1 MRNKIMNATLA
12 KCCLIL
18 IVACD
23 PSIKNY
29 ICFKKPNNL
38 MKYNLLLLIL
48 LLSVAPVM
56 AQDNTQYRVISTAV
70 PFLAIAS
77 DARAGG
83 MGEVGAT
90 TSTDVFSQQWNPAKY
105 AFATRKM
112 GVGLS
117 YTPYLSKLVNDIAL
131 LNVTFYSRIDER
143 SSWATSLRYFSLGD
157 IEKITE
163 AAYHGGMAPI
173 IERPN
178 ELAFDVSYSLK
189 LSETFSMAVAAR
201 YLRSD
206 LKIQTENIDA
216 SAASSGA
223 VDVAG
228 FFRSREIAYQSF
240 NGRWLAGFNVSN
252 VGPKL
257 KYDEEGRESYLPT
270 NLKLGGGFDFIFNP
284 MSELGVHLEFNK
296 LLVPSPSDSDGDG
309 DIDINDDFYTKS
321 FLNGMFSSFNDAQD
335 GFGEEL
341 KEITWAL
348 GLEYRYNDAFSLRT
362 GYFHENDQKGFRQ
375 FFTLGAGFKFKTAII
390 DFSYLF
396 STSEVRNPLE
406 NTLRFSVS
414 FDFGDRYYND

>member
-1 MRNKIMNATLA
+1 MYKKTFDSALTNCGLP
-12 KCCLIL
+12 L
-18 IVACD
+18 IVACET
-23 PSIKNY
+23 SIKIY
-29 ICFKKPNNL
+29 ICHKKPNNL
-38 MKYNLLLLIL
+38 MKNNLLLLCLML
-48 LLSVAPVM
+48 LTANAM
-56 AQDNTQYRVISTAV
+56 AQNNDYRVISTAV
-70 PFLAIAS
+70 PFLSISA

-83 MGEVGAT
+83 MGELGAT
-90 TSTDVFSQQWNPAKY
+90 TTPDVYSQQWNPAKY
-105 AFATRKM
+105 AFATQEM

-131 LNVTFYSRIDER
+131 LNATFYRRINER

-163 AAYHGGMAPI
+163 AGALSGMTPI

-178 ELAFDVSYSLK
+178 ELAFDISYALK

-206 LKIQTENIDA
+206 LKIESENIDA

-228 FFRSREIAYQSF
+228 FYQSREVAYESF
-240 NGRWLAGFNVSN
+240 NGRWMAGFNVSN
-252 VGPKL
+252 IGPKI
-257 KYDEEGRESYLPT
+257 KYDEEGRESFLPT
-270 NLKLGGGFDFIFNP
+270 NLKLGGGFDFIFDPVN
-284 MSELGVHLEFNK
+284 ELGIHLEFNK

-309 DIDINDDFYTKS
+309 DIDIDDDFYTKS
-321 FLNGMFSSFNDAQD
+321 FLNGMLSSFGDAKD
-335 GFGEEL
+335 GFSEEL

-348 GLEYRYNDAFSLRT
+348 GAEYRYNDAFSLRT
-362 GYFHENDQKGFRQ
+362 GYFHESDEKGFRQ
-375 FFTLGAGFKFKTAII
+375 LFTLGAGFKFKSANI

-396 STSEVRNPLE
+396 STSKVRNPLE

-414 FDFGDRYYND
+414 FNFGDRYYN

>member
-1 MRNKIMNATLA
+1 MYKKTFDSTLTN
-12 KCCLIL
+12 CGLPL
-18 IVACD
+18 IVACET
-23 PSIKNY
+23 SIKIY
-29 ICFKKPNNL
+29 ICHKKPNNL
-38 MKYNLLLLIL
+38 MKNNLLLLCLML
-48 LLSVAPVM
+48 LTANAM
-56 AQDNTQYRVISTAV
+56 AQNNDYRVISTAV
-70 PFLAIAS
+70 PFLSISA

-83 MGEVGAT
+83 MGELGAT
-90 TSTDVFSQQWNPAKY
+90 TTPDVYSQQWNPAKY
-105 AFATRKM
+105 AFATQEM

-131 LNVTFYSRIDER
+131 LNATFYRRINER

-163 AAYHGGMAPI
+163 AGALSGMTPI

-178 ELAFDVSYSLK
+178 ELAFDISYALK

-206 LKIQTENIDA
+206 LKIESENIDA

-228 FFRSREIAYQSF
+228 FYQSREVAYESF
-240 NGRWLAGFNVSN
+240 NGRWMAGFNVSN
-252 VGPKL
+252 IGPKI
-257 KYDEEGRESYLPT
+257 KYDEEGRESFLPT
-270 NLKLGGGFDFIFNP
+270 NLKLGGGFDFIFDPVN
-284 MSELGVHLEFNK
+284 ELGIHLEFNK

-309 DIDINDDFYTKS
+309 DIDIDDDFYTKS
-321 FLNGMFSSFNDAQD
+321 FLNGMLSSFGDAQD
-335 GFGEEL
+335 GFSEEL

-348 GLEYRYNDAFSLRT
+348 GAEYRYNDAFSLRT
-362 GYFHENDQKGFRQ
+362 GYFHESDEKGFRQ
-375 FFTLGAGFKFKTAII
+375 LFTLGAGFKFKSANI

-396 STSEVRNPLE
+396 STSKVRNPLE

-414 FDFGDRYYND
+414 FNFGDRYYN

>member
-1 MRNKIMNATLA
+1 
-12 KCCLIL
+12 
-18 IVACD
+18 
-23 PSIKNY
+23 
-29 ICFKKPNNL
+29 
-38 MKYNLLLLIL
+38 MKYILLLLSL
-48 LLSVAPVM
+48 LLFSIPVA
-56 AQDNTQYRVISTAV
+56 AQDNNEYRVISTAV
-70 PFLAIAS
+70 PFLSIAS

-83 MGEVGAT
+83 MGEVGVAT
-90 TSTDVFSQQWNPAKY
+90 PTDVFSQQWNPAKY
-105 AFATRKM
+105 AFATQAM
-112 GVGLS
+112 GVGMS

-131 LNVTFYSRIDER
+131 LNLTFYNKIDER
-143 SSWATSLRYFSLGD
+143 SSWAASLRYFSLGD
-157 IEKITE
+157 IDKITE
-163 AAYHGGMAPI
+163 AEFHNGMAPI

-178 ELAFDVSYSLK
+178 ELAFDLSYSLK

-228 FFRSREIAYQSF
+228 YFRSRDIAYDHF
-240 NGRWLAGFNVSN
+240 NGRWLAGFNISN

-270 NLKLGGGFDFIFNP
+270 NLKLGGGFDFIFSP

-296 LLVPSPSDSDGDG
+296 LLVPSPSDSDQDG
-309 DIDINDDFYTKS
+309 DIDIEDDFYTKS
-321 FLNGMFSSFNDAQD
+321 FLNGMFSSFSDAQD
-335 GFGEEL
+335 GFSEEL

-348 GLEYRYNDAFSLRT
+348 GVEYRYNDALALRT
-362 GYFHENDQKGFRQ
+362 GYFHESDLKGFRQ
-375 FFTLGAGFKFKTAII
+375 FFTLGAGFNFKSAVI

-396 STSEVRNPLE
+396 STSDLRNPLE

-414 FDFGDRYYND
+414 FNFGDPYYN

>member
-1 MRNKIMNATLA
+1 
-12 KCCLIL
+12 
-18 IVACD
+18 
-23 PSIKNY
+23 
-29 ICFKKPNNL
+29 
-38 MKYNLLLLIL
+38 MKYILLLISL
-48 LLSVAPVM
+48 LLFAATVK
-56 AQDNTQYRVISTAV
+56 AQDNTEYRVISTAV

-83 MGEVGAT
+83 MGEVGIT
-90 TSTDVFSQQWNPAKY
+90 TTADVFSQQWNPAKY
-105 AFATRKM
+105 AFATQAM
-112 GVGLS
+112 GAGMS

-131 LNVTFYSRIDER
+131 LNVTFYKKIDDR

-157 IEKITE
+157 IETITE
-163 AAYHGGMAPI
+163 AGYHAGLTPI
-173 IERPN
+173 IEQPN

-216 SAASSGA
+216 TAASSGA

-228 FFRSREIAYQSF
+228 YFRSREVAYQSF
-240 NGRWLAGFNVSN
+240 NGRWLAGFNLSN

-270 NLKLGGGFDFIFNP
+270 NLKLGGGFDFIFSP

-309 DIDINDDFYTKS
+309 DIDIDDDFYNKS

-335 GFGEEL
+335 GFSEEL

-348 GLEYRYNDAFSLRT
+348 GVEYRYNDAFSLRT
-362 GYFHENDQKGFRQ
+362 GYFHENDLKGFRQ
-375 FFTLGAGFKFKTAII
+375 FFTLGAGFKFKTAVI

-396 STSEVRNPLE
+396 STSEIRNPLE

-414 FDFGDRYYND
+414 FNFGDNYYN